1 MVKDYN
7 VSIDDNGAAFLVV
20 INNGTSGRLVV
31 GAFSTLGDAWG
42 HIKWMY
48 QIEQQE
54 FTVGNKEVP
63 VKDWIAGMKM
73 CGYID

>member
-20 INNGTSGRLVV
+20 INNGTYGRLVV

-54 FTVGNKEVP
+54 FTVGKKEVP

>member
-31 GAFSTLGDAWG
+31 GAFSTLSDAWR

-48 QIEQQE
+48 EIEQQE
-54 FTVGNKEVP
+54 FVIGKHSVP
-63 VKDWIAGMKM
+63 VKEWIERAREI
-73 CGYID
+73 IDL